1 MDRSVDNSAVIVLS
15 SDSDTSPSIASK
27 STAKRSSSSH
37 LKDGKDAQKVITDH
51 SSKTKQ
57 TSRALRALTDK
68 LSEGSS
74 SHDLQF
80 KRDQL
85 KLNQDYF
92 ANEQQTK
99 KAKIELAEK
108 KFDSEQKMRED
119 LMVLKRDKINAE
131 VSKSK
136 VSMTLLKIKQ
146 LNEDKDKAYDRLARY
161 ANNTIICTRI
171 IKEIESLDDKIKSF
185 YNAW

>member
-1 MDRSVDNSAVIVLS
+1 MDRSADNSAVIVLS

-27 STAKRSSSSH
+27 STPKRSSSSH
-37 LKDGKDAQKVITDH
+37 LKDGKDAQKVLADH
-51 SSKTKQ
+51 SLKTEQ

-68 LSEGSS
+68 LSEGTF

-108 KFDSEQKMRED
+108 RFDSEQKM
-119 LMVLKRDKINAE
+119 
-131 VSKSK
+131 
-136 VSMTLLKIKQ
+136 
-146 LNEDKDKAYDRLARY
+146 
-161 ANNTIICTRI
+161 
-171 IKEIESLDDKIKSF
+171 
-185 YNAW
+185 